1 MGRLMRGVRKLL
13 VSGVGLVVLLAS
25 TATALALWSAR
36 ATTTTGSILV
46 GEVSFQARG
55 QTGTTIPQYSL
66 HGEEVQLTL
75 PGSEIVKVLDQIA
88 VDPDPV
94 IWRFWVEGYAQGYT
108 GMSFDVAVIS
118 QNADDGTVYDVTSGV
133 ALPKTVLAFTTMRV
147 YPGSSTGDCSAVP
160 EFGTG
165 SGAGGSSG
173 SGTDGSGGSGGPG
186 SGGSGGPGSGDP
198 GSGSGDP
205 ESGDPGVPGGSGGP
219 GSRSGDPES
228 GDPGDPGSG
237 SGESDDPESGDPG
250 DPSGPGGPGNPG
262 SGGSTAPAYDPNK
275 NIYLFTGADHVLQE
289 PGAYAGSPT
298 SQLWCVAMDFNKAP
312 DGYYANEVQAIGTG
326 EDATTHAATSF
337 SALNRWDAIVAFRPA
352 LDPLGMYVNR
362 VEASGTAEDGT
373 TSSAYN
379 IFQAVIRP
387 DPKHEPSVTIQLTPK
402 VTTPT
407 P

>member
-1 MGRLMRGVRKLL
+1 MGRLMRGVRRLL

-36 ATTTTGSILV
+36 DTTTTGSILV
-46 GEVSFQARG
+46 GEVSFEAHG

-108 GMSFDVAVIS
+108 GMNFDVAVIS
-118 QNADDGTVYDVTSGV
+118 QNAVDGTVYDVTSGV

-165 SGAGGSSG
+165 SGAG
-173 SGTDGSGGSGGPG
+173 TDGSGGSGD
-186 SGGSGGPGSGDP
+186 PGSGDP
-198 GSGSGDP
+198 GDPGDPGSGDP
-205 ESGDPGVPGGSGGP
+205 E
-219 GSRSGDPES
+219 SGDPES

-237 SGESDDPESGDPG
+237 DPG
-250 DPSGPGGPGNPG
+250 DPSGSGGSGNPG
-262 SGGSTAPAYDPNK
+262 SGGSAPAYDPNK
-275 NIYLFTGADHVLQE
+275 NIYLFTGDDHVLQE
-289 PGAYAGSPT
+289 PGSYAGSPT

-312 DGYYANEVQAIGTG
+312 DGYYANEVQAIGIG

-362 VEASGTAEDGT
+362 VEATGTAEDGT

-379 IFQAVIRP
+379 LFQAVIRP

-402 VTTPT
+402 VTTGT